1 MTILRTSARRRL
13 AAAVL
18 ALATLTPAASQAQTA
33 IILDPPVVAPV
44 NQLNLTDIYI
54 NTYAT
59 SQWLFTIPMRTSNG
73 STARVRMTLQVA
85 ARLATGESFDNAV
98 RVETRDPHFTI
109 AGTRSVT
116 NLDLGSAIPI
126 GPVQVDPEARRT
138 FERVVLPTGRL
149 QAGMYRFRVSVTPMD
164 SGFTTPDPV
173 EFTFTITNPSTLTLL
188 FPPTGDETV
197 GQTPL
202 FQWQYDG
209 ARSRLAVYERVYAS
223 QSLEEAASGV
233 PMLRQDVDGTSFL
246 YPAGGARPLVPGRT
260 YVWYVEGLTAQ
271 TGGSTASARS
281 EIRTFTVSKAGVNSL
296 SELLD
301 QLEQALGQKY
311 SNVFTTIRSSLL
323 QPNGEFRT
331 NGGAAALA
339 EVQRIVEQIRKNPDS
354 VISVTLE

>member
-1 MTILRTSARRRL
+1 MTISRTSARCRL

-33 IILDPPVVAPV
+33 ILLDPPVVAPV

-59 SQWLFTIPMRTSNG
+59 SQWLFTLGMRTSDG
-73 STARVRMTLQVA
+73 STVNARMTLRIA
-85 ARLATGESFDNAV
+85 ARLATGESYDNAV
-98 RVETRDPHFTI
+98 LVDTRYPHFTI
-109 AGTRSVT
+109 PGSRSVT
-116 NLDLGSAIPI
+116 NLDLGTAIPI
-126 GPVQVDPEARRT
+126 GPVQVDAAARRT

-149 QAGMYRFRVSVTPMD
+149 QAGIYTFHVVVVDTGGGIRPAETR
-164 SGFTTPDPV
+164 
-173 EFTFTITNPSTLTLL
+173 FTFTITNPSTLTLL

-233 PMLRQDVDGTSFL
+233 PMLRQEVDGTSFL

-331 NGGAAALA
+331 NGGAAAVA

>member
-1 MTILRTSARRRL
+1 
-13 AAAVL
+13 VL
-18 ALATLTPAASQAQTA
+18 ALATLTPAASQAQT

-54 NTYAT
+54 NSYAT
-59 SQWLFTIPMRTSNG
+59 SQWLFTVGMRTDNG
-73 STARVRMTLQVA
+73 STVDARMTLRIA
-85 ARLATGESFDNAV
+85 ARLATGEVYDNAV
-98 RVETRDPHFTI
+98 RVETRTPHFTI
-109 AGTRSVT
+109 PGSRSVT
-116 NLDLGSAIPI
+116 NLDLGNAIPI

-149 QAGMYRFRVSVTPMD
+149 QAGVYTFTVEVTPV
-164 SGFTTPDPV
+164 SGGSPATT

-209 ARSRLAVYERVYAS
+209 TRSRLAIFERVYAS

-233 PMLRQDVDGTSFL
+233 PMLRQEVEGTSFL
-246 YPAGGARPLVPGRT
+246 YPAGGARPLIPGRT

-281 EIRTFTVSKAGVNSL
+281 EIRTFTVSKGGANSL

-311 SNVFTTIRSSLL
+311 STVFTTIRSSLL

-331 NGGAAALA
+331 NGGAAAVA